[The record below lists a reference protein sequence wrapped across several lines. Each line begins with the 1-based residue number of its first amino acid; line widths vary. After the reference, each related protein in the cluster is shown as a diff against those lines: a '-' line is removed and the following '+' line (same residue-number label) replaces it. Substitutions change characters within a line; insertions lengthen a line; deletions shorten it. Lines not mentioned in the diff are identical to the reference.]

1 MPQRRHLPN
10 DARLRALGILEGCMR
25 QVEVARRLGVS
36 QSVISRLRTRL
47 AQTNSNLDRRRS
59 GRPRSTSQAQDR
71 FLRTSALRSRSV
83 SAEQLRERLSRT
95 GTRVSV
101 QTVRNRLHSVGLRA
115 RRPYVGVPLSQ
126 RQRQARQAWI
136 RQHRRWTNQQWATVL
151 FTDESRFL
159 LDMLDRRRR
168 VWRRRGERY
177 ANCAIVEHDRYGGG
191 SLMVWG
197 GISVRS
203 RTELLVLNGTLTG
216 QRYTNEV
223 LQPVVLPFVQQHHV
237 VLQDDNARP
246 HRARIVQQFLQQN
259 NVDNLDWPARPWL
272 VASRACLGH
281 SRPACTTESSTTKN
295 APSFGRSLA
304 EGVEEDTPATD
315 CQTHKEYAS
324 SLCGLHRCNRWTYAI
339 LTDLWGFIGD
349 PSDLPYKFSHSHLV
363 LQTPTDGFLSV
374 NEMM

>member
-1 MPQRRHLPN
+1 MLQLRHLPN
-10 DARLRALGILEGCMR
+10 DARLRAIGMLEAGMR

-36 QSVISRLRTRL
+36 QSVISCLRTRL
-47 AQTNSNLDRRRS
+47 AQTNSTLDRRRS

-71 FLRTSALRSRSV
+71 FLRKSALRSRSV

-101 QTVRNRLHSVGLRA
+101 QTVRNRLYSAGFSA

-126 RQRQARQAWI
+126 RHRQARLAWT
-136 RQHRRWTNQQWATVL
+136 RQRRRWTNQQWATVL

-177 ANCAIVEHDRYGGG
+177 ANWAIVEHERYGGG

-203 RTELLVLNGTLTG
+203 RTELLVLNRTLTG
-216 QRYTNEV
+216 QHYINEV
-223 LQPVVLPFVQQHHV
+223 LQPVVLSFVQQHHV
-237 VLQDDNARP
+237 VLQDDNAKP

-259 NVDNLDWPARPWL
+259 NVDHLDWPARSPDL
-272 VASRACLGH
+272 SLIEQLMGH
-281 SRPACTTESSTTKN
+281 SRPACTLYDRAFHDQE
-295 APSFGRSLA
+295 RSKLWA
-304 EGVEEDTPATD
+304 QPWRRIPQLQKPRLIRSMRRRCVACIDATGGHTRYW
-315 CQTHKEYAS
+315 QIYEVLLVTLVIFHT
-324 SLCGLHRCNRWTYAI
+324 N
-339 LTDLWGFIGD
+339 
-349 PSDLPYKFSHSHLV
+349 LP
-363 LQTPTDGFLSV
+363 DGFLSV
-374 NEMM
+374 REMM

>member
-1 MPQRRHLPN
+1 MHNAQFSPVSFAHHLNLSANPFKSEQISGQQIYCFTIGNICSTSVKMPQRRHLPN
-10 DARLRALGILEGCMR
+10 EARLRAIGMLEAGMR
-25 QVEVARRLGVS
+25 QVEVARRFGVS

-47 AQTNSNLDRRRS
+47 LQTNSALDRRRS
-59 GRPRSTSQAQDR
+59 GRTRSTQAQDW
-71 FLRTSALRSRSV
+71 FLRTSALRSRPV

-101 QTVRNRLHSVGLRA
+101 QTVRNRLHSAGLRA

-126 RQRQARQAWI
+126 RHRQARLAWT

-203 RTELLVLNGTLTG
+203 RTELLVLNGTLIG
-216 QRYTNEV
+216 QRYINEV

-237 VLQDDNARP
+237 VLQDDNART

-259 NVDNLDWPARPWL
+259 NVDHLDWPA
-272 VASRACLGH
+272 
-281 SRPACTTESSTTKN
+281 
-295 APSFGRSLA
+295 
-304 EGVEEDTPATD
+304 
-315 CQTHKEYAS
+315 
-324 SLCGLHRCNRWTYAI
+324 
-339 LTDLWGFIGD
+339 
-349 PSDLPYKFSHSHLV
+349 
-363 LQTPTDGFLSV
+363 
-374 NEMM
+374 

>member
-10 DARLRALGILEGCMR
+10 DARLRAIGMLEAGMR

-47 AQTNSNLDRRRS
+47 AQTNSTLDRRRS

-83 SAEQLRERLSRT
+83 SAEQLCERLSRT
-95 GTRVSV
+95 RNRVSV
-101 QTVRNRLHSVGLRA
+101 QTVRNRLHSAGLRA
-115 RRPYVGVPLSQ
+115 RRPYAGVPLSQ
-126 RQRQARQAWI
+126 RHRQARLAWT

-151 FTDESRFL
+151 FTNESRFL

-168 VWRRRGERY
+168 VWRRRGDRY

-216 QRYTNEV
+216 QRYINEV
-223 LQPVVLPFVQQHHV
+223 LQPVLSFIQQHHV

-259 NVDNLDWPARPWL
+259 NVDTLDWPAQSPDLSPIEHVWDI
-272 VASRACLGH
+272 LGQ
-281 SRPACTTESSTTKN
+281 RVRQSSTLVN
-295 APSFGRSLA
+295 APSFGRSLTGGMRRIPQLQIA
-304 EGVEEDTPATD
+304 RLIRSMRRRCVACIDATRG
-315 CQTHKEYAS
+315 Q
-324 SLCGLHRCNRWTYAI
+324 YAI
-339 LTDLWGFIGD
+339 LTDLRGFIGD
-349 PSDLPYKFSHSHLV
+349 PSDLPYKYSHSHLV
-363 LQTPTDGFLSV
+363 LQTPMDDFCL
-374 NEMM
+374 

>member
-1 MPQRRHLPN
+1 MELSVVHAGRECSKH
-10 DARLRALGILEGCMR
+10 ARLA
-25 QVEVARRLGVS
+25 
-36 QSVISRLRTRL
+36 
-47 AQTNSNLDRRRS
+47 
-59 GRPRSTSQAQDR
+59 TSQGIEQANRDDPHCSAAGTAVLSSPDEV
-71 FLRTSALRSRSV
+71 LRCHPAALR
-83 SAEQLRERLSRT
+83 
-95 GTRVSV
+95 GTV
-101 QTVRNRLHSVGLRA
+101 
-115 RRPYVGVPLSQ
+115 
-126 RQRQARQAWI
+126 
-136 RQHRRWTNQQWATVL
+136 ATVL

-216 QRYTNEV
+216 QHYINEV

-237 VLQDDNARP
+237 VLQDDNARS

-259 NVDNLDWPARPWL
+259 NVDHLDWPARAPD
-272 VASRACLGH
+272 VANRACLGH

-304 EGVEEDTPATD
+304 GGVEEDTPATD
-315 CQTHKEYAS
+315 CQNHQEYAS
-324 SLCGLHRCNRWTYAI
+324 SLCGLHRCNRWTYAT
-339 LTDLWGFIGD
+339 LTDL
-349 PSDLPYKFSHSHLV
+349 
-363 LQTPTDGFLSV
+363 
-374 NEMM
+374 

>member
-1 MPQRRHLPN
+1 MPQHRHLPN
-10 DARLRALGILEGCMR
+10 DAGLRAIGMLEAGMR

-47 AQTNSNLDRRRS
+47 AQTNSTLDRRRS
-59 GRPRSTSQAQDR
+59 GRPRSTSQAQER
-71 FLRTSALRSRSV
+71 FLHTPALRSRSV

-95 GTRVSV
+95 RVSV
-101 QTVRNRLHSVGLRA
+101 QTVRNRLHSAGLRA

-126 RQRQARQAWI
+126 RHRQARLAWT
-136 RQHRRWTNQQWATVL
+136 RQHRRWTNQQRATVL

-168 VWRRRGERY
+168 VWRRKGESY

-203 RTELLVLNGTLTG
+203 RTELLVFNGTLTG
-216 QRYTNEV
+216 KGYINEV

-246 HRARIVQQFLQQN
+246 HRARKVQQFLQQT
-259 NVDNLDWPARPWL
+259 NVDHLDWPARSPDLSPIEHVWDI
-272 VASRACLGH
+272 LG
-281 SRPACTTESSTTKN
+281 
-295 APSFGRSLA
+295 
-304 EGVEEDTPATD
+304 
-315 CQTHKEYAS
+315 
-324 SLCGLHRCNRWTYAI
+324 
-339 LTDLWGFIGD
+339 
-349 PSDLPYKFSHSHLV
+349 
-363 LQTPTDGFLSV
+363 
-374 NEMM
+374 